1 MRVVSMSGHWPW
13 VGSWAGLEQ
22 GSRHPLGGYYQ
33 QLVTHD
39 SSIGNSD
46 KHNIL
51 KYYTAV
57 CTRSKTDLNCYK
69 YKMVLDC

>member
-13 VGSWAGLEQ
+13 VGSWGGQER

-46 KHNIL
+46 KHNIHWNITL
-51 KYYTAV
+51 PYAQDPKQI
-57 CTRSKTDLNCYK
+57 
-69 YKMVLDC
+69 